1 MTMYVVIFTIWENV
15 GIYVNSGLLANT
27 ICLLFFIS
35 LSSIP
40 FHSGSSTPLQ
50 LAILCMLQ

>member
-1 MTMYVVIFTIWENV
+1 MYVVIFTIWENV